1 MLVVFRQTTRETS
14 SLTDPPPMNISNGSA
29 GKQLGPAVGVS
40 TRRSETRSGGQRQGP
55 AVLVFIRQA
64 SPYVDSDVV
73 QILGQ
78 IRVRNSGLGSD
89 RVRFGQNGQ
98 FQMWFESTRSTELTR
113 STQTMRVNSARC
125 ESTQRVR
132 VRRFGSRLLFTCS
145 DQVQQGQW
153 FGPGQA
159 ASGQSSWNSSV
170 RVRRSQTEPTWVK
183 PGQLSR
189 STQSNCGSTQ
199 LY

>member
-1 MLVVFRQTTRETS
+1 MIGVS
-14 SLTDPPPMNISNGSA
+14 DSGSA
-29 GKQLGPAVGVS
+29 
-40 TRRSETRSGGQRQGP
+40 
-55 AVLVFIRQA
+55 
-64 SPYVDSDVV
+64 
-73 QILGQ
+73 Q

-89 RVRFGQNGQ
+89 RVQFGQNSQ

-145 DQVQQGQW
+145 DQVQQGQR

-159 ASGQSSWNSSV
+159 ASCQSSWNSTV
-170 RVRRSQTEPTWVK
+170 RVRLSQTEPTGSNPVNSAGRLSQTV
-183 PGQLSR
+183 GQLSHTNR
-189 STQSNCGSTQ
+189 WNGTRIWNIVECTLASLVLETTSQSRI
-199 LY
+199 